1 MPPFAR
7 SRSAASSAI
16 APWVS
21 LGGRLVLAGVLGYAA
36 LSKIADPAATVRAVR
51 AYRILPDSLA
61 VPFGHALPWVELTMA
76 VLLLVGLAVR
86 IAGAAAA
93 VLLAVFVAGVV
104 SVAARGL
111 RIDCGC
117 FGGGGATAH
126 PHYTAEIVRDLA
138 FLAISVAVAAI
149 PGSRLAL
156 DPQPPTAVP
165 EPAQGRDAQ
174 RRHRVAV
181 TRFAAQQAETS
192 RRRRLNAAL
201 AAGAV
206 VMMTLTGISV
216 GHSSAAAGS
225 LVVPAAATADGGILV
240 GSATALHH
248 VVAYEDPQCPIC
260 GEFEQGIG
268 ATLARAVAEGKVNV
282 EYRMMSFLGPE
293 SVRAVAAL
301 GAAAQEGKFEPLREA
316 MFTHQPAEGTGG
328 YTIADLLS
336 LGKGVGLTDAA
347 WTTAVQKQTY
357 APWARTV
364 EQMAEKVP
372 IAGTPTVLLDGK
384 SLDLSSVLLDRAAFA
399 KVVGV
404 S

>member
-76 VLLLVGLAVR
+76 VLLLLGLAVR

-282 EYRMMSFLGPE
+282 EYRMMS
-293 SVRAVAAL
+293 
-301 GAAAQEGKFEPLREA
+301 
-316 MFTHQPAEGTGG
+316 
-328 YTIADLLS
+328 
-336 LGKGVGLTDAA
+336 
-347 WTTAVQKQTY
+347 
-357 APWARTV
+357 
-364 EQMAEKVP
+364 
-372 IAGTPTVLLDGK
+372 
-384 SLDLSSVLLDRAAFA
+384 
-399 KVVGV
+399 
-404 S
+404 

>member
-1 MPPFAR
+1 
-7 SRSAASSAI
+7 
-16 APWVS
+16 AP
-21 LGGRLVLAGVLGYAA
+21 
-36 LSKIADPAATVRAVR
+36 
-51 AYRILPDSLA
+51 
-61 VPFGHALPWVELTMA
+61 
-76 VLLLVGLAVR
+76 
-86 IAGAAAA
+86 
-93 VLLAVFVAGVV
+93 
-104 SVAARGL
+104 
-111 RIDCGC
+111 
-117 FGGGGATAH
+117 
-126 PHYTAEIVRDLA
+126 
-138 FLAISVAVAAI
+138 
-149 PGSRLAL
+149 
-156 DPQPPTAVP
+156 
-165 EPAQGRDAQ
+165 
-174 RRHRVAV
+174 
-181 TRFAAQQAETS
+181 
-192 RRRRLNAAL
+192 
-201 AAGAV
+201 
-206 VMMTLTGISV
+206 
-216 GHSSAAAGS
+216 
-225 LVVPAAATADGGILV
+225 
-240 GSATALHH
+240 HH

-260 GEFEQGIG
+260 GEFEQADG
-268 ATLARAVAEGKVNV
+268 ATLRTAVAEVKVNV

-347 WTTAVQKQTY
+347 WTTAVQKQTH